1 VVIWR
6 NTVPAGVFLATELA
20 KVGVPLNSIW
30 LQNLAK
36 KGSEF
41 FSVAKRITSKSP
53 NLAKSPTKKTL
64 GSVSNYGN
72 LMQHCKTSSLQQTNS
87 NQTAARG
94 QAPALQGSESLNAF
108 HTNWEHGTLSRR

>member
-6 NTVPAGVFLATELA
+6 NTVPAGVFLAIELA

-41 FSVAKRITSKSP
+41 FSVAKEITSKSP
-53 NLAKSPTKKTL
+53 NLAKSPTKKNPGAKHTADL
-64 GSVSNYGN
+64 AA
-72 LMQHCKTSSLQQTNS
+72 SSC
-87 NQTAARG
+87 TATVA
-94 QAPALQGSESLNAF
+94 AVKPELYHLVTFA
-108 HTNWEHGTLSRR
+108 